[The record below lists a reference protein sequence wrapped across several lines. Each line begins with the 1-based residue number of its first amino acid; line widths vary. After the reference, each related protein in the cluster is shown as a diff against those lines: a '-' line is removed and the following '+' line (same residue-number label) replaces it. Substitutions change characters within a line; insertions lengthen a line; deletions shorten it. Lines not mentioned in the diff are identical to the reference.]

1 MTYQF
6 FVNCRR
12 VPEVSSS
19 SSSLSSISWRPWFYC
34 ADAAAAAAAAAAAVA
49 ADDDD
54 SYSQGDGRCSGA
66 RVCWSFPSCAS
77 AIPSPTCV
85 NRRHNVR

>member
-34 ADAAAAAAAAAAAVA
+34 ADAAAAAAAAAAAELGCAGPSQA
-49 ADDDD
+49 APQRSQARPASIDDTM
-54 SYSQGDGRCSGA
+54 YGDLGFRTS
-66 RVCWSFPSCAS
+66 R
-77 AIPSPTCV
+77 
-85 NRRHNVR
+85 